1 MFCLRMPHGGNCC
14 TRLSEVVCKSVDE
27 AILEVYQDYP
37 MVCLLQRHTW
47 RLGNLWRQVMRISNS
62 IETCR
67 GFQLCF
73 LLLRLWHTVEQ
84 QGRSCTNLC
93 HTFLDPHCSERE
105 SSVQVPIK
113 GNMTNGS
120 SIPTA
125 LSLFA
130 LLNKLHCPCL
140 WSPTNCHSPCVDQKG
155 IYGIKLWSQV
165 SLNMV
170 YGVNELAVEFNLASS
185 DDLDTAMLTNPG
197 FVIPVNICAHGDLR
211 LFLGI

>member
-1 MFCLRMPHGGNCC
+1 MFCLRMPHSDNCC
-14 TRLSEVVCKSVDE
+14 TSLSEVVCKSVDE
-27 AILEVYQDYP
+27 AILEVDQDYP
-37 MVCLLQRHTW
+37 MVCLLRHTW
-47 RLGNLWRQVMRISNS
+47 RVANLYRQVMRISNS

-73 LLLRLWHTVEQ
+73 LLLRLWYTVEE

-93 HTFLDPHCSERE
+93 HAFFDPHCSERE

-120 SIPTA
+120 SIPPA
-125 LSLFA
+125 LRSLT
-130 LLNKLHCPCL
+130 LLNKLHCPSL

-155 IYGIKLWSQV
+155 VYGIKLWSQV

-170 YGVNELAVEFNLASS
+170 HSVNELAVEFNLASS
-185 DDLDTAMLTNPG
+185 DDLDTAMLTNAG
-197 FVIPVNICAHGDLR
+197 LVIPVNICAHGDLR